1 MFNMC
6 HSHFFSNL
14 WCPPVMQ
21 TGIFYSVFYLSRP
34 SRSGPRGLLQ
44 PGAGPMLPASVRED
58 DGSLRRSSAPVRL
71 VDPGGPA
78 QGGPALG
85 VVGTRVGGAI
95 HAAFREPAGWQR
107 DPASTRKMAKK
118 NETNPTRLQPKVL
131 R

>member
-1 MFNMC
+1 
-6 HSHFFSNL
+6 
-14 WCPPVMQ
+14 
-21 TGIFYSVFYLSRP
+21 
-34 SRSGPRGLLQ
+34 
-44 PGAGPMLPASVRED
+44 MLPASVRED

-107 DPASTRKMAKK
+107 DPASTPKNGKK
-118 NETNPTRLQPKVL
+118 IRDKSNQVAAQSFEVKAHFGLFFVSVAWGV
-131 R
+131 